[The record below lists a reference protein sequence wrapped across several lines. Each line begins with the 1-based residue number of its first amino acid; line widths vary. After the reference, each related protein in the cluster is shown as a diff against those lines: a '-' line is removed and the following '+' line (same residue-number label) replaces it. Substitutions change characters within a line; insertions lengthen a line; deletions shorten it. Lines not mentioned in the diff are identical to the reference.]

1 MSAVEYVVIAAAGL
15 GSRLGLG
22 KPKCLVEIDGYP
34 IIAYQLE
41 LLKDIPNIRVV
52 VGFEELD
59 VMRVVRELR
68 PDAVF
73 VRNPSFRSTTTLAS
87 YAMGAEYVD
96 KSCLFIDG
104 DIIFQPDSFRSFVKS
119 CSKKNPL
126 VGVTEA
132 KTEDA
137 VYAHIENN
145 SVIRF
150 SRSENSKFEWAN
162 IVWVPPK
169 YFSQEDRAVFE
180 RLEDDLPLPVCEV
193 KSYEIDT
200 AQDYEQASHHVYPL
214 S

>member
-1 MSAVEYVVIAAAGL
+1 MSAVEYAVIAAAGL
-15 GSRLGLG
+15 GSRLGFG
-22 KPKCLVEIDGYP
+22 KPKCLVEIGEYP

-52 VGFEELD
+52 VGFEEID
-59 VMRVVRELR
+59 VMSVVKKIR
-68 PDAVF
+68 PDTVF
-73 VRNPSFRSTTTLAS
+73 VRNPSFRTTTTLAS
-87 YAMGAEYVD
+87 YSMGAEYVD

-104 DIIFQPDSFRSFVKS
+104 DIIFQPDSFHSFLNN
-119 CSKKNPL
+119 CTKKHTL

-137 VYAHIENN
+137 VYAHIKDDN
-145 SVIRF
+145 VIRF
-150 SRSENSKFEWAN
+150 SRSEISNFEWAN

-169 YFSQEDRAVFE
+169 YFTQENRAVFQ

-200 AQDYEQASHHVYPL
+200 AKDYEKARFHIFPL